1 MQLIDSASHTGVR
14 ALGMLTKG
22 LDGGYH
28 LTAMGTD
35 AIINERIEQHL
46 RNITKREESIA
57 TAVAGGMDP
66 DVARAEVAS
75 IMAE

>member
-1 MQLIDSASHTGVR
+1 MQILDSLSHTGVR
-14 ALGMLTKG
+14 ACGMLTKG

-57 TAVAGGMDP
+57 TAVTGGMDI

>member
-46 RNITKREESIA
+46 RNIAKREESKR

-66 DVARAEVAS
+66 DVVDAEIAS